1 MGSHV
6 SFEIPAAIDQIDRV
20 SQTIEQCMKNEG
32 MGDDE
37 ILDVQLAVEE
47 AVTNSILHGYEGA
60 PGTIAI
66 RIDASPQHVAVEITD
81 DAPAFDPL
89 SMPDP
94 DIGADLEDRK
104 IGGLGIFLIR
114 QVMDEV
120 TYRYEDNKNILL
132 MVKNR
137 SQKGS

>member
-6 SFEIPAAIDQIDRV
+6 SFAIPAELGQIRQVSDR
-20 SQTIEQCMKNEG
+20 IEQCMKTHGWGNNP
-32 MGDDE
+32 

-47 AVTNSILHGYEGA
+47 AVTNTILHGYDGTS
-60 PGTIAI
+60 GTIAI
-66 RIDASPQHVAVEITD
+66 QVETSPHRVTVEIAD

-89 SMPDP
+89 SVPDP
-94 DIGADLEDRK
+94 DTAADLEDRE

-120 TYRYEDNKNILL
+120 SYRYENSKNILVL
-132 MVKNR
+132 EKR
-137 SQKGS
+137 IGL

>member
-1 MGSHV
+1 MTSHV
-6 SFEIPAAIDQIDRV
+6 SFEIPADLDQIDRV
-20 SQTIEQCMKNEG
+20 SHKIEQCMKNVG

-60 PGTIAI
+60 AGTIAI
-66 RIDASPQHVAVEITD
+66 RIDTSPHHVAVEIAD
-81 DAPAFDPL
+81 EAPAFDPL

-114 QVMDEV
+114 RVMDEV
-120 TYRYEDNKNILL
+120 TYRYEGNKNILL
-132 MVKNR
+132 MVKNS

>member
-6 SFEIPAAIDQIDRV
+6 SFAIPAELEQIQKV
-20 SQTIEQCMKNEG
+20 SDTIEQCMKTQGWGN
-32 MGDDE
+32 DP

-47 AVTNSILHGYEGA
+47 AVTNTILHGYDGTS
-60 PGTIAI
+60 GTIAI
-66 RIDASPQHVAVEITD
+66 QIETSPHHISVEIAD

-89 SMPDP
+89 SVPDP
-94 DIGADLEDRK
+94 DTGSDLDDRE

-120 TYRYEDNKNILL
+120 SYRYEQNKNILVMEKKIGL
-132 MVKNR
+132 
-137 SQKGS
+137 

>member
-6 SFEIPAAIDQIDRV
+6 SFEIPADLDQIDRV
-20 SQTIEQCMKNEG
+20 STKIEQCMKKED

-47 AVTNSILHGYEGA
+47 AVTNSILHGYDGA
-60 PGTIAI
+60 AGTIAI
-66 RIDASPQHVAVEITD
+66 RIETSPHHVVVEIAD
-81 DAPAFDPL
+81 DAPAFNPL
-89 SMPDP
+89 SVPEP
-94 DIGADLEDRK
+94 DIGADLEDRR

-114 QVMDEV
+114 RVMDKV

-132 MVKNR
+132 MVKDR
-137 SQKGS
+137 SQKRS